1 MNETTTADETHI
13 DKAYEQIEQQLLTPS
28 EQRQTQMILLE
39 QKQLA
44 LQKERLELIKNEAVL
59 LSKSTLVPKEYQ
71 GNPANCMIAL
81 EFANRLRM
89 SAMAVMQSMYVV
101 NGRPAWS
108 SRFMASLINACG
120 RYTPIEY
127 AFVGNEGDDTWGC
140 YATAIDVESGKIVN
154 GPTVT
159 MKMARGEGWITKD
172 GSKWK
177 TMPELMLMYRAA
189 SFFAK
194 VHIPEVTLGM
204 QTDDEARDSAA
215 PKLVSRS
222 FDSLVVDATANEK
235 SDVIDVEIE

>member
-1 MNETTTADETHI
+1 MNETTTTDETPI
-13 DKAYEQIEQQLLTPS
+13 DKAYEQIEQQLLTAS

-81 EFANRLRM
+81 EQANRLRM
-89 SAMAVMQSMYVV
+89 NALAVMQSMHII
-101 NGRPAWS
+101 NGRPSWS
-108 SRFMASLINACG
+108 SKFLAALVNSCG
-120 RYTPIEY
+120 LFTPLEYT
-127 AFVGNEGDDTWGC
+127 FVGEEGTDSWGC
-140 YATAIDVESGKIVN
+140 FASACNIDSGRIVK
-154 GPTVT
+154 GVTVT
-159 MKMARGEGWITKD
+159 IKMAKEEGWYQKT

-177 TMPELMLMYRAA
+177 TMPELMLQYRAA
-189 SFFAK
+189 SMFAN
-194 VHIPEVTLGM
+194 VHVPEIALGM
-204 QTDDEARDSAA
+204 QTDDEARDSVA
-215 PKLVSRS
+215 PKQTSRS